1 MIDNDIL
8 HIICQFCNI
17 NDIYNLSMISIEC
30 NKICQMYMNINSYKE
45 SFYVLLQSKKD
56 TVRNVDLFIKGG
68 ILNDMNVRNKLI
80 DGSLI
85 IGHIRTLE
93 YILIYVTK
101 NEFPKFY
108 HTNFDIMF
116 ILKYNQEYKKIFKWP
131 LQFYNLRRIMIGL
144 CKYKARFN
152 PSLIT
157 MIDDPKARKE
167 VIKGMY
173 I

>member
-8 HIICQFCNI
+8 HIICQFCCI
-17 NDIYNLSMISIEC
+17 NDIYKLSMTSIAC
-30 NKICQMYMNINSYKE
+30 NKVCQIYMNVTSYKE
-45 SFYVLLQSKKD
+45 SFYTLLESEKD
-56 TVRNVDLFIKGG
+56 TVRNVSLFVKAN
-68 ILNDMNVRNKLI
+68 ILNDMSVRNKLI
-80 DGSLI
+80 DGSLV

-93 YILIYVTK
+93 YILMYITK

-116 ILKYNQEYKKIFKWP
+116 ILKYNREYKKIFKWP

-152 PSLIT
+152 PSLIE
-157 MIDDPKARKE
+157 MIDDPKARIE
-167 VIKGMY
+167 VIKGM
-173 I
+173 